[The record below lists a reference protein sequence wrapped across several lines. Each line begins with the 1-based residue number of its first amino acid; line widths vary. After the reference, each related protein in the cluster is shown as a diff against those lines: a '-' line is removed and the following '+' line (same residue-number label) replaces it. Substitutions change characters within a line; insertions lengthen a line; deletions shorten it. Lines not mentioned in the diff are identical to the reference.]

1 LPNLFGI
8 DPSLEKFQILQ
19 MRKLGSMLSI
29 KKQNWTTNQIKTEIN
44 DLEAELL
51 KATREL
57 MDLEN
62 RYRSEKME
70 MLAKIETYEARLNLF
85 KSML

>member
-1 LPNLFGI
+1 
-8 DPSLEKFQILQ
+8 
-19 MRKLGSMLSI
+19 MRKLESMLSI
-29 KKQNWTTNQIKTEIN
+29 NKQNWTTNQIKTEID

-62 RYRSEKME
+62 RHRSEKME

>member
-1 LPNLFGI
+1 
-8 DPSLEKFQILQ
+8 
-19 MRKLGSMLSI
+19 MLSI

-51 KATREL
+51 KAVREL